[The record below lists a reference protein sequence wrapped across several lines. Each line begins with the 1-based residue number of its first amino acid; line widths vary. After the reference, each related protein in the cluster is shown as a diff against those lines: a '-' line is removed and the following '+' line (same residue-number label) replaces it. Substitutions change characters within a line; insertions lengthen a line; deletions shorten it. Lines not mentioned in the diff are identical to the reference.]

1 MEGKD
6 KKTCLKRINKNT
18 QELALIAK
26 NYFCSLFGDNGIDKR
41 KFYSTENPSKLGR

>member
-1 MEGKD
+1 MEDID

-26 NYFCSLFGDNGIDKR
+26 NYFCSLFDDNGIDKR
-41 KFYSTENPSKLGR
+41 KFQSTENPSKLGR